1 MLRTLATI
9 NSAPE
14 QVFTQLAGRM
24 HEDLTRT
31 ERFLTAAAVTMGPG
45 ERALDYVSAGHND
58 LMIYRAAT
66 GEVDRIASEDVI
78 LGFMP
83 DSQYVSRRLP
93 LATGDCVLLYTDGIS
108 EAVDQDDE
116 MFGEDR
122 LASLFAQLA
131 ADEAAGPASAKAIL
145 DGVVAELDRFRGGQ
159 VGADDV
165 TAVVIRCTDEGAP
178 R

>member
-1 MLRTLATI
+1 
-9 NSAPE
+9 
-14 QVFTQLAGRM
+14 
-24 HEDLTRT
+24 
-31 ERFLTAAAVTMGPG
+31 
-45 ERALDYVSAGHND
+45 
-58 LMIYRAAT
+58 
-66 GEVDRIASEDVI
+66 
-78 LGFMP
+78 
-83 DSQYVSRRLP
+83 
-93 LATGDCVLLYTDGIS
+93 
-108 EAVDQDDE
+108 